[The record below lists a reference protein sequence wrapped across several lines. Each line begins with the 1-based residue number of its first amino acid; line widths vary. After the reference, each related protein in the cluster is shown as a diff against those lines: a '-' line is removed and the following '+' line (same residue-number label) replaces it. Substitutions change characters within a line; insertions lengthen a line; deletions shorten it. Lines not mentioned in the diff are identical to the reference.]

1 LRKRFDNI
9 QYAYSH
15 LKEDHALIEKKYHSL
30 KKKGLV
36 GPSDSDEELQMY
48 KKLLRCNSCH
58 IREKN
63 AVLSKC
69 MHVFCRKCLEDRI
82 ETRQRK
88 CPNCGDPF
96 GASDIRTIYL

>member
-1 LRKRFDNI
+1 MV
-9 QYAYSH
+9 YSSYSR
-15 LKEDHALIEKKYHSL
+15 LKEDHSLLERKYSAL
-30 KKKGLV
+30 KKRGTT
-36 GPSDSDEELQMY
+36 GTSESEEELQMY

-63 AVLSKC
+63 AVLTKC
-69 MHVFCRKCLEDRI
+69 MHVFCRKCLEDRM

-88 CPNCGDPF
+88 CPNCGDAF

>member
-1 LRKRFDNI
+1 MISEHSRLKDDFELVNKKYQSLRK
-9 QYAYSH
+9 
-15 LKEDHALIEKKYHSL
+15 
-30 KKKGLV
+30 KGSGGGIATSEV
-36 GPSDSDEELQMY
+36 EEELSLY

-69 MHVFCRKCLEDRI
+69 MHVFCRQCLEDRI

-88 CPNCGDPF
+88 CPNCGDSF
-96 GASDIRTIYL
+96 SATDIRTIYL